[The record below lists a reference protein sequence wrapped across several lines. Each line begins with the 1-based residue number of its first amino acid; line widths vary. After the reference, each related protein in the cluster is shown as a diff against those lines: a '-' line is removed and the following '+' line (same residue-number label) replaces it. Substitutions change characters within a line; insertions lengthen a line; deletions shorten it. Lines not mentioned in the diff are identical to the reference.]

1 MQGQEQTQ
9 KQRKQE
15 REKHKSTSV
24 ILQSVTRR
32 ATNTTCTHTHT
43 HITERAVKAF
53 QHEHREHVCG
63 EKRFYPRH
71 AEHQKCEMGV
81 NKLQKSLTQT
91 RMSKYARKSL
101 AGADHLH

>member
-32 ATNTTCTHTHT
+32 ATNTTCTHT